1 MVLSGFQKTIAE
13 TAQEHGV
20 EPALA
25 LAIAE
30 TESGFDTYA
39 ARFEPGFRYIDR
51 QAKRPKTSSPQTEA
65 NQQATSWGLM
75 QVMGIVARE
84 LGHTGWLSELVK
96 PELGAKF
103 GILHLK
109 SKLDRYGSKGLNAVI
124 SAYNAGQPI
133 SGNQAYVTKVLDAKA
148 KWERTL

>member
-1 MVLSGFQKTIAE
+1 MILTGIQKTIAE

-20 EPALA
+20 DPALA

-30 TESGFDTYA
+30 TESGFDTFA

-51 QAKRPKTSSPQTEA
+51 QAKRPKTSSPQTES

-75 QVMGIVARE
+75 QVMGATARE
-84 LGHTGWLSELVK
+84 LGHTGWLSELVQ
-96 PELGAKF
+96 PELGAKY
-103 GILHLK
+103 GVLHLK
-109 SKLDRYGSKGLNAVI
+109 KKLEKYGARGLNCVI

-133 SGNQAYVTKVLDAKA
+133 SGNQAYVEKVLDAKA